1 MKKATATFRL
11 LQTSCEPVFRRVAV
25 SCSLALFCALV
36 NSANG
41 AAGVLAQPPTAAQFG
56 ESLVIDGL
64 AAVLGGADPLDT
76 PRAIL
81 QSDVELRARLALLG
95 RDPERGM
102 HAPLPHSLLRAT
114 LDELIGEQLIAVEA
128 ERVQIPA
135 PRADDVGHELSV
147 IERDAGGA
155 SVIAELLSR
164 TDAARADLEAM
175 ALRRA
180 MVGAFLRANLEGV
193 TVVTEAEV
201 DERLRAEPERF
212 VGEQALSV
220 RAAVR
225 AVLAREALTR
235 NIGHWVRV
243 LRARTRVRVFAVY
256 GES

>member
-1 MKKATATFRL
+1 MKKATATSRL
-11 LQTSCEPVFRRVAV
+11 LQTSCKRARAAIGC
-25 SCSLALFCALV
+25 CSAARIAFCCALLH
-36 NSANG
+36 G
-41 AAGVLAQPPTAAQFG
+41 LTGVRAQPPTAAQFG
-56 ESLVIDGL
+56 ESMVIDGL

-76 PRAIL
+76 PRPIL

-95 RDPERGM
+95 RDADRGM

-114 LDELIGEQLIAVEA
+114 LDELIGEQLIAIEA

-135 PRADDVGHELSV
+135 PRADDVGHELAI

-155 SVIAELLSR
+155 EVIAELLSR

-201 DERLRAEPERF
+201 DDRLRAEPERF
-212 VGEQALSV
+212 VGEQAASV

-225 AVLAREALTR
+225 AVLAREALAR

-243 LRARTRVRVFAVY
+243 LRARTRVRVFAVF

>member
-1 MKKATATFRL
+1 MLSLRAFAAR
-11 LQTSCEPVFRRVAV
+11 SCCVLGM
-25 SCSLALFCALV
+25 CCA
-36 NSANG
+36 AR
-41 AAGVLAQPPTAAQFG
+41 AFAQPPTAAQFG
-56 ESLVIDGL
+56 ESMLIDGL
-64 AAVLGGADPLDT
+64 AAVLGGADALDT

-95 RDPERGM
+95 RDTERGLYM
-102 HAPLPHSLLRAT
+102 PLPHSLLRAT

-135 PRADDVGHELSV
+135 PRATDVGHELAA

-155 SVIAELLSR
+155 AVLAELLSR
-164 TDAARADLEAM
+164 MDATRADLEAM

-180 MVGAFLRANLEGV
+180 MVSAFLRANLEGV
-193 TVVTEAEV
+193 TVVTEAEI
-201 DERLRAEPERF
+201 DDRLRAEPERF
-212 VGEQALSV
+212 AGERPEAIRS
-220 RAAVR
+220 AVR

-235 NIGHWVRV
+235 NIEHWVRV

>member
-1 MKKATATFRL
+1 MTRATANCRQRL
-11 LQTSCEPVFRRVAV
+11 TSSLSRLAAR
-25 SCSLALFCALV
+25 SCS
-36 NSANG
+36 
-41 AAGVLAQPPTAAQFG
+41 VLLLCCVRAHAQPPTAAQFG
-56 ESLVIDGL
+56 EPMLIDGL
-64 AAVLGGADPLDT
+64 AAVLGGADALDT

-95 RDPERGM
+95 RDAQRGLYM
-102 HAPLPHSLLRAT
+102 PLPHSLLRAT

-135 PRADDVGHELSV
+135 PRATDIGHELAV

-155 SVIAELLSR
+155 GALAELLSR
-164 TDAARADLEAM
+164 MDASRADLEAM

-180 MVGAFLRANLEGV
+180 MVSAFLRANLEGV
-193 TVVTEAEV
+193 TVVTEAEI
-201 DERLRAEPERF
+201 DDRLRAEPDRFASERPE
-212 VGEQALSV
+212 GM

-225 AVLAREALTR
+225 AALAREALTR
-235 NIGHWVRV
+235 NIEHWVRV